1 MAHIECASIML
12 SGWCPAAVELFEAV
26 LKLFRDEVNCK
37 EDVQKVVVKAY
48 PWLEQWSHDYDV
60 DEAFP
65 GPSHKVYD
73 RLCNFPSGCGDPM
86 AMQALLEI
94 ISAKMN
100 TDRTARARMSAAWLD
115 TLRCAGDFMEVHVL
129 PHVTKLNSVEPTR
142 LLPVLDMMFDMIK
155 HQLKDDA
162 EVGVDSFITPPLLFN
177 VLQLILML
185 DKYEDRSMEKYLP
198 EIQKLLKVD
207 GISPGN
213 RAALESFEHTLFSQY
228 RKENA

>member
-1 MAHIECASIML
+1 MSRIECASIML

-26 LKLFRDEVNCK
+26 LKLFRDKVNCK
-37 EDVQKVVVKAY
+37 EDVQKVVVKEY
-48 PWLEQWSHDYDV
+48 PWLEQWSRDYDV
-60 DEAFP
+60 DEEFP
-65 GPSHKVYD
+65 GPSYKVYD
-73 RLCNFPSGCGDPM
+73 RLCDFPSGCGDPT

-94 ISAKMN
+94 ISARKN
-100 TDRTARARMSAAWLD
+100 TDRTARARMRAAWLH
-115 TLRCAGDFMEVHVL
+115 TSNCIGDFTDVHVL
-129 PHVTKLNSVEPTR
+129 PHVTKLSSVDRRR

-162 EVGVDSFITPPLLFN
+162 EVGVDSFITPALLFD

-185 DKYEDRSMEKYLP
+185 DTYEEYCMEKYLP

-213 RAALESFEHTLFSQY
+213 REALESFERTLFAQY
-228 RKENA
+228 RKESA